1 MKQEKNGKIG
11 RRKVGLLAALM
22 CLGVAVAYAQQVKGT
37 VLDENGEPIIGA
49 NVVEKGTTNGM
60 VTDLDGHY
68 TLSVSNVEHA
78 VLQFS
83 YIGYNTKEEAVKGR
97 STIDVTMQPSV
108 VNLGE
113 VVAIGYGT
121 QTRRQI
127 TGSVA
132 NVTEDNFNKG
142 LTRDAT
148 DLLQGKVAGL
158 MINSGSGD
166 VTSTS
171 RMRLRGVTTLQE
183 DMGPLVVIDGI
194 PGGDL
199 STVAPTDIES
209 ISVLK
214 DATSAAIYGSRA
226 AGGVILITTKKGVGN
241 QTTVNYDGYMSIDV
255 LANKPDLLNAD
266 QWRAYAAHSKQ
277 DPSVYDQYGADT
289 DWFGELTRTGL
300 SQNHSLSLA
309 GGTSKGNYRIS
320 YTYQDRNGV
329 MRDNK
334 QERHSFRFQVQQ
346 RAINDR
352 LRVGLTGSG
361 TITNQELPEAGN
373 YILAY
378 SMLPVYPVY
387 NADGTYFTKV
397 NAEFDQGNPV
407 QNQDLNRKDNE
418 MLYFYGSG
426 DIQFELANG
435 LNTKLN
441 LYKSRF
447 SDTRSEFNNSTTED
461 GQSDQGNA
469 YKRNRVW
476 NRNLLEW
483 TMDYERAFGAEEEHK
498 VQALAGYSWEENTY
512 AYFFAQNRNF
522 LSNNLSYNSLQ
533 SGTGLKT
540 GDVESGKSAYKLISL
555 YARAFYGYHN
565 RYMIT
570 AMLRRDGSSKF
581 GKNNKWGIFPSV
593 SAAWGISEETF
604 MKDVKWVNDLKL
616 RVGYGVT
623 GNQTGLDPYR
633 TLELYGMKGIYYN
646 DGSWKTAYAISQ
658 NANPDLKWESTA
670 TMNLGLDFSLFNGRF
685 GGSVELYKKKTSD
698 MLYTYAVPTPPFVY
712 DRMMANVGDMENT
725 GVEMMFN
732 IGVIRNKDL
741 DWTMTL
747 NGSYN
752 KNKIT
757 RLSNDHYETDKVYV
771 GSPWIR
777 GGSGVTSHIVETGR
791 PVGQFYMW
799 KCKGISDEGK
809 YIFEDINQDGNIDE
823 ADRTYCGTALPD
835 VIFGWQNTVN
845 YKSWDFSVF
854 FRGMIGNE
862 VFNGPRAAYG
872 NNTYLIGTNAL
883 NDELI
888 YKLKGQN
895 SQICSYY
902 VEDASFIRLDN
913 IALGYT
919 FNTKKIDW
927 LSKARIY
934 VAAQNLFV
942 ITGYKGLDPEVQL
955 GGRNETDRAG
965 SSRTSTGIMAGSGLY
980 PGIEYRDFYP
990 KSKTFTVGINVTF

>member
-1 MKQEKNGKIG
+1 M
-11 RRKVGLLAALM
+11 
-22 CLGVAVAYAQQVKGT
+22 
-37 VLDENGEPIIGA
+37 
-49 NVVEKGTTNGM
+49 
-60 VTDLDGHY
+60 
-68 TLSVSNVEHA
+68 
-78 VLQFS
+78 
-83 YIGYNTKEEAVKGR
+83 
-97 STIDVTMQPSV
+97 
-108 VNLGE
+108 
-113 VVAIGYGT
+113 
-121 QTRRQI
+121 
-127 TGSVA
+127 
-132 NVTEDNFNKG
+132 
-142 LTRDAT
+142 
-148 DLLQGKVAGL
+148 
-158 MINSGSGD
+158 
-166 VTSTS
+166 
-171 RMRLRGVTTLQE
+171 
-183 DMGPLVVIDGI
+183 
-194 PGGDL
+194 
-199 STVAPTDIES
+199 
-209 ISVLK
+209 
-214 DATSAAIYGSRA
+214 
-226 AGGVILITTKKGVGN
+226 
-241 QTTVNYDGYMSIDV
+241 
-255 LANKPDLLNAD
+255 
-266 QWRAYAAHSKQ
+266 
-277 DPSVYDQYGADT
+277 
-289 DWFGELTRTGL
+289 
-300 SQNHSLSLA
+300 
-309 GGTSKGNYRIS
+309 
-320 YTYQDRNGV
+320 
-329 MRDNK
+329 
-334 QERHSFRFQVQQ
+334 
-346 RAINDR
+346 
-352 LRVGLTGSG
+352 
-361 TITNQELPEAGN
+361 
-373 YILAY
+373 
-378 SMLPVYPVY
+378 
-387 NADGTYFTKV
+387 
-397 NAEFDQGNPV
+397 
-407 QNQDLNRKDNE
+407 
-418 MLYFYGSG
+418 
-426 DIQFELANG
+426 
-435 LNTKLN
+435 
-441 LYKSRF
+441 
-447 SDTRSEFNNSTTED
+447 
-461 GQSDQGNA
+461 
-469 YKRNRVW
+469 
-476 NRNLLEW
+476 
-483 TMDYERAFGAEEEHK
+483 
-498 VQALAGYSWEENTY
+498 
-512 AYFFAQNRNF
+512 
-522 LSNNLSYNSLQ
+522 SYNSLQ
-533 SGTGLKT
+533 SGNGLKT
-540 GDVESGKSAYKLISL
+540 GDVESGKSAYKLVSL
-555 YARAFYGYHN
+555 YARAFYGYYN

-593 SAAWGISEETF
+593 SAAWGISEEAF
-604 MKDVKWVNDLKL
+604 MKDINWVNDLKL

-685 GGSVELYKKKTSD
+685 GGSDELYKEKTSD

-732 IGVIRNKDL
+732 IGVIRNKEL

-809 YIFEDINQDGNIDE
+809 YIFEDINHDGNIDD

-872 NNTYLIGTNAL
+872 NNTYLLGTNAL

-955 GGRNETDRAG
+955 GGRNETDRAN

-990 KSKTFTVGINVTF
+990 KSKTFTVGLNVTF